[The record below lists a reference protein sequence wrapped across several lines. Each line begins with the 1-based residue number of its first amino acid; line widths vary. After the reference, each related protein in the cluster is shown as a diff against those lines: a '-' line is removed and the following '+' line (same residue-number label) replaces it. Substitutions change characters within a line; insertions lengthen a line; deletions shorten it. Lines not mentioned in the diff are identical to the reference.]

1 MKRSFVI
8 TLAAAACMAAVVCCR
23 KPVVRCD
30 YQLTVTWQE
39 RKAEKTPL
47 PLETATAYAF
57 FVDPAQWMVA
67 SVEDAREGIITAVG
81 DPSVK
86 RTYDMVGLRG
96 GEGRNVF
103 SFEFDTEP
111 VMLLVADSRYPMWA
125 TGNANV
131 VPDLGNMYVTLNF
144 APLDWKKDDPEPAVK
159 NQWKF
164 YGYQNVKIPIDSE
177 LKIVASVRRVGEV
190 KSQRLVSAQCYAF
203 YGMVRDSGRVISW
216 QQALAG
222 IAEKLLK
229 KPEGEE
235 NTEDEYEDVKYNVRG
250 EWSDDTLRVRITD
263 PKVMVVVYNQTSDP
277 EETKMYAYG
286 FFDFTNNPYHTETNL
301 QFDLNKSGNSWYS
314 DPWNMFLE
322 RSRVE
327 E

>member
-1 MKRSFVI
+1 M
-8 TLAAAACMAAVVCCR
+8 LAVAACLAVLVGCR
-23 KPVVRCD
+23 KPIVRCD

-96 GEGRNVF
+96 GEGGNVF

-144 APLDWKKDDPEPAVK
+144 APLDWKKDDPDPVVK
-159 NQWKF
+159 NQWRF

-177 LKIVASVRRVGEV
+177 LKIMASVRRKGEI
-190 KSQRLVSAQCYAF
+190 KSEKLTSAQCYVF
-203 YGMVRDSGRVISW
+203 YGMIKDSARVVSW
-216 QQALAG
+216 RQAMEG
-222 IAEKLLK
+222 IAEKLLG

-235 NTEDEYEDVKYNVRG
+235 NKEDEEDRYEEVRYDVRG
-250 EWSDDTLRVRITD
+250 EWIDDTLRVRITD
-263 PKVMVVVYNQTSDP
+263 PKVMVVVYNQSSDP
-277 EETKMYAYG
+277 TDTKMYAYG
-286 FFDFTNNPYHTETNL
+286 FFDFTNNPYYKNAEL
-301 QFDLNKSGNSWYS
+301 QFDLNKSSDSWYM
-314 DPWNMFLE
+314 DPWNIFLE
-322 RSRVE
+322 RPRVE